1 MLHSIMN
8 SPPDIR
14 MSRHEFLK
22 LIAGL
27 FAGMGI
33 RGSEAAQEKA
43 AAPDPA
49 YLERGLTA
57 MARAQT
63 WFDAHWGAG
72 ILAGYYL
79 CRDHSLSAETVSG
92 IRRQMDTVIEV
103 RPEQF
108 QPMPDGGAD
117 KQRIDDIPKAL
128 LPAMKG
134 GLRAH
139 GHAVIFASLSTRAL
153 RDAPHMARPGII
165 DALCGLSR
173 QIAKLKPQRP
183 TPATQGY
190 TGTQAMIDA
199 TFESLAR
206 FQPLLGHVEV
216 RRPNFTH
223 MITHTEALM
232 NLEQIGF
239 GDLARAGHLG
249 HRVHIS
255 APVPEVPHSTAEA
268 RRATMEKVMSGA
280 FWSDPANTGLW
291 KEKWNQTTNP
301 NGDWIASG
309 HLFKVLYSHHRLLS
323 RVQDAARARLCTA
336 ILLERYINPA
346 VQGG

>member
-1 MLHSIMN
+1 MKTLPDTRMN
-8 SPPDIR
+8 
-14 MSRHEFLK
+14 RHEFLK
-22 LIAGL
+22 LASGIFAGL
-27 FAGMGI
+27 GI
-33 RGSEAAQEKA
+33 SGVSSAVEEKLV
-43 AAPDPA
+43 PLDPA

-79 CRDHSLSAETVSG
+79 CRDHPLSADTVSG

-103 RPEQF
+103 RAEQF
-108 QPMPDGGAD
+108 KPMPDGDAD
-117 KQRIDDIPKAL
+117 KQRIDDIPNTL
-128 LPAMKG
+128 LPAMKS

-153 RDAPHMARPGII
+153 RDAPHMARADII
-165 DALCGLSR
+165 DAMCGLSQ

-183 TPATQGY
+183 TPATEGY
-190 TGTQAMIDA
+190 TGTQEMIEA

-206 FQPLLGHVEV
+206 FHPLLGHAEV
-216 RRPNFTH
+216 LRPNFTH

-232 NLEQIGF
+232 NLEHMGF

-249 HRVHIS
+249 HRLHIS
-255 APVPEVPHSTAEA
+255 APVPKVPNSTAEA
-268 RRATMEKVMSGA
+268 QRVTLEKVMSGA
-280 FWSDPANTGLW
+280 FWSDTANTGLW

-323 RVQDAARARLCTA
+323 RLQDTEKAKLCTA